1 MHARTLPVL
10 ATIGTTLLAAAQ
22 TPGGGAAP
30 PASATAA
37 PVDLNVSRVAI
48 FTSGV
53 AFFEREARVTGD
65 ATAELSFRT
74 EQIPDMIKSMVV
86 QDLGGGRIGAISYA
100 SKDPI
105 ERTLKSFAVDLTSNP
120 TLGALLNQLRG
131 EEVEIKGAT
140 SADGVIV
147 GVEAETIVTPDGKV
161 LQEIEK
167 LTLLT
172 ARGLQHIK
180 LADVQSIRLTNDKI
194 DAELRKALATL
205 AGLHDVDRKAVRLAF
220 SGQSE
225 RTVRV
230 SYLLEAPIW
239 KTSYRLVLGEKESK
253 PFMQGWATVENA
265 TESDWN
271 NVRLALVSGR
281 PISFRMDLYTPLYV
295 PRPLETL
302 EIYRSLRAP
311 SYAGGFEVY
320 DTATNAAEER
330 AGRGRGTMKALPPAE
345 PPMIMQ
351 RGGMAGEGALAEEPQ
366 MGLALRDAG
375 VASAATGGEV
385 GELFQYVIDAPVSI
399 PRQSSA
405 MIPIVNQEIDATK
418 VSIFNPATHAKFPL
432 NGLELKNTTG
442 LSLMQGPVTVFDG
455 NVYAGDAKL
464 PDLKPDERRLV
475 AYALDLAAEV
485 LIKQQPQPDEIV
497 SLAIRKGVLVHRH
510 RQLDQREYEIKN
522 KADADKVLIIEQPY
536 SDDWKLLE
544 PKEAYERAPGLL
556 RFKVSAPAG
565 KQVAQVVRLERTIE
579 QSLGLSDSAF
589 DTIQYYL
596 RARVISPKVREAL
609 ERVVALRTELDAAV
623 RARGELEK
631 RRDEATTEQARI
643 RENLKTLDRS
653 TDAYQRQLRRFDEV
667 DEQIVSLK
675 GEIDAARAAEAQKRQ
690 ALEQYLL
697 GLEVE

>member
-22 TPGGGAAP
+22 TPGGGP
-30 PASATAA
+30 PTPASATAA
-37 PVDLNVSRVAI
+37 PVDLNVSRVAV

-53 AFFEREARVTGD
+53 AFLEREARVSGE

-74 EQIPDMIKSMVV
+74 EQIPDLIKSMVV

-131 EEVEIKGAT
+131 QEVEIKGAT
-140 SADGVIV
+140 SAEGVIV
-147 GVEAETIVTPDGKV
+147 GVEVELMGTPDGKL
-161 LQEIEK
+161 LQQIEK

-180 LADVQSIRLTNDKI
+180 LADVQSIRLTSEKI

-205 AGLHDVDRKAVRLAF
+205 AGLHDVDRKAVRLTF
-220 SGQSE
+220 HGQGE

-265 TESDWN
+265 TESDWS

-311 SYAGGFEVY
+311 SYAGGFGTL
-320 DTATNAAEER
+320 DTTEAPTEDRVGRSR
-330 AGRGRGTMKALPPAE
+330 AGLKSLAPAAA
-345 PPMIMQ
+345 PAI
-351 RGGMAGEGALAEEPQ
+351 MAGEALARGAQVEELQ
-366 MGLALRDAG
+366 AGLGLRDSG
-375 VASAATGGEV
+375 VAAAATGGEV
-385 GELFQYVIDAPVSI
+385 GELFQYVIAAPVTI

-405 MIPIVNQEIDATK
+405 MIPIVNQEIEATK
-418 VSIFNPATHAKFPL
+418 VSIFNPATHATFPL
-432 NGLELKNTTG
+432 NGLELRNTTG

-475 AYALDLAAEV
+475 AYALDLATEV

-497 SLAIRKGVLVHRH
+497 SLAIRKGVLLHRH
-510 RQLDQREYEIKN
+510 RQLDQREYEVKN
-522 KADADKVLIIEQPY
+522 KADTDKVVILEQPY

-544 PKEAYERAPGLL
+544 PKEPYERASGLL
-556 RFKVSAPAG
+556 RFKVNAPAG
-565 KQVAQVVRLERTIE
+565 KQVAQVIRLERTIE

-596 RARVISPKVREAL
+596 RARVISPRVREAL
-609 ERVVALRTELDAAV
+609 EKVVALRTELDAAA
-623 RARGELEK
+623 RTRGELEK

-675 GEIDAARAAEAQKRQ
+675 GEVDAARAAEAQKRQ

-697 GLEVE
+697 GLDVE